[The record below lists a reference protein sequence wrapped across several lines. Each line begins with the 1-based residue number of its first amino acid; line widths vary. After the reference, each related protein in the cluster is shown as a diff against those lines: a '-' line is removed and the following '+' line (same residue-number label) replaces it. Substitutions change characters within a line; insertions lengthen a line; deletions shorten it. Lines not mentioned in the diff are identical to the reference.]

1 MLQHYPQP
9 SPIILGANNFSLSL
23 MPNLNLLQQVRE
35 KAMSPP
41 ILQKDFEFI
50 FIESGLYIF
59 PTDRVRNLM
68 YAQEIISL
76 IFKNINIVKLANDR
90 AFYIP
95 NIKLVNDSCNN
106 LYEAFRIVQE
116 LGEHFIFTD
125 LNSNDFIITNYG
137 VFFIGTDHILKRIIV
152 SGKTLY
158 FTSPNLNPLI
168 QDFQN
173 VLNDKTAFFTDS
185 QTHERF
191 SPECLH
197 CLKELEA
204 QLEEVKK
211 YENY

>member
-1 MLQHYPQP
+1 MLQRYQLPALTN
-9 SPIILGANNFSLSL
+9 LGANNLSLS
-23 MPNLNLLQQVRE
+23 PISNLNLLQQVRE
-35 KAMSPP
+35 KAISPP

-50 FIESGLYIF
+50 ITEFGLYAF
-59 PTDRVRNLM
+59 PTYRVRNLM

-76 IFKNINIVKLANDR
+76 IFKNINIERLANNRVFYIQGIKLADPWNSPCDILR
-90 AFYIP
+90 M
-95 NIKLVNDSCNN
+95 L
-106 LYEAFRIVQE
+106 QE
-116 LGEHFIFTD
+116 LGEHFIITD

-137 VFFIGTDHILKRIIV
+137 VFFIGTDNLLKKIIV

-158 FTSPNLNPLI
+158 LTSPNLNPLI

-173 VLNDKTAFFTDS
+173 VLNDKTALFTDS

>member
-1 MLQHYPQP
+1 MSQYYPQP
-9 SPIILGANNFSLSL
+9 NPIILGANNFSLSP
-23 MPNLNLLQQVRE
+23 MPNLNLLQQVRG
-35 KAMSPP
+35 KAVMKP
-41 ILQKDFEFI
+41 ISQKDFEFI

-59 PTDRVRNLM
+59 PTDKLRNLR
-68 YAQEIISL
+68 YTQEVINL
-76 IFKNINIVKLANDR
+76 IFKNINIERLANDR

-95 NIKLVNDSCNN
+95 NIKLVNNSCNN

-125 LNSNDFIITNYG
+125 LNSNDFIITNHG

>member
-1 MLQHYPQP
+1 MSQYYPQP
-9 SPIILGANNFSLSL
+9 SSIILGANNLSLSP
-23 MPNLNLLQQVRE
+23 MPNLNLLQQVRG
-35 KAMSPP
+35 KAVMKP
-41 ILQKDFEFI
+41 ILQKDFEII
-50 FIESGLYIF
+50 FTESGLYIF
-59 PTDRVRNLM
+59 LTDRVRNLR
-68 YAQEIISL
+68 YAQETISL
-76 IFKNINIVKLANDR
+76 IFKNINIERLANNR
-90 AFYIP
+90 VFYIQG
-95 NIKLVNDSCNN
+95 IKLLSNSWNSPYDI
-106 LYEAFRIVQE
+106 LRILQE

-125 LNSNDFIITNYG
+125 LNSNDFIITNHG

>member
-1 MLQHYPQP
+1 MLQLQHYPQP
-9 SPIILGANNFSLSL
+9 SPITLGANNPIS
-23 MPNLNLLQQVRE
+23 NLNLLQQVRE
-35 KAMSPP
+35 KAISPP

-50 FIESGLYIF
+50 ITEFGLYAF
-59 PTDRVRNLM
+59 PTYRVRNLM

-76 IFKNINIVKLANDR
+76 IFKNVTIERLANNR
-90 AFYIP
+90 VFYIQGI
-95 NIKLVNDSCNN
+95 NKLLADPWNSPYDIIRT
-106 LYEAFRIVQE
+106 LQE
-116 LGEHFIFTD
+116 LGDHFIFTD
-125 LNSNDFIITNYG
+125 LDSNDFIITNHG
-137 VFFIGTDHILKRIIV
+137 VFFIGTDHILKRITV

-158 FTSPNLNPLI
+158 FSSPNLNPLI

-173 VLNDKTAFFTDS
+173 VLNDKTALFTDS

-191 SPECLH
+191 SPEYLH